1 MDQLSEEAFRMTTAS
16 AAAAAKLFVDIRG
29 NKRQLG
35 AVPEELV
42 PQNRDEAYAI
52 QDGIVA
58 LQGPLGGWKVAAGTG
73 PDPICSPLPASVYI
87 ASGDHF
93 SIGKWLATLIETE
106 VAVGIGRDLPQR
118 GTPYS
123 RDEVKAAMASLH
135 PAIEVIGSRFVA
147 GTTVPQLLGIGD
159 LQNNAA
165 VLIGPAVTNWSGLDL
180 KNLRISLR
188 TGGIEIG
195 TSEGGPDIEAVIDAL
210 TWLANH
216 AAARQ
221 GGLRA
226 GQFIIT
232 GSRIVRPIGKPG
244 ETVEADFGAFGSL
257 RISLEA

>member
-1 MDQLSEEAFRMTTAS
+1 MTTAS
-16 AAAAAKLFVDIRG
+16 AAAKLFVDIRG
-29 NKRQLG
+29 HKRQLG

-42 PQNRDEAYAI
+42 PESREAAYAI

-58 LQGPLGGWKVAAGTG
+58 LQGPVGGWKVATGTG
-73 PDPICSPLPASVYI
+73 PEPFCSPLPASVYV
-87 ASGDHF
+87 APGEGF
-93 SIGKWLATLIETE
+93 SIGKWLAIIIETE
-106 VAVGIGRDLPQR
+106 VAVGIGRDLPPR

-135 PAIEVIGSRFVA
+135 PAIEVIGSRFVP
-147 GTTVPQLLGIGD
+147 GITVPQLLGIAD

-165 VLIGPAVTNWSGLDL
+165 VLIGPAVRDWSGLDL
-180 KNLRISLR
+180 AHLGILLR
-188 TGGIEIG
+188 TAGVEIG
-195 TSEGGPDIEAVIDAL
+195 TSEGGPDIEAITDAL

-216 AAARQ
+216 ATARQ

-244 ETVEADFGAFGSL
+244 ETVEADFGALGSL
-257 RISLEA
+257 RIDLEA